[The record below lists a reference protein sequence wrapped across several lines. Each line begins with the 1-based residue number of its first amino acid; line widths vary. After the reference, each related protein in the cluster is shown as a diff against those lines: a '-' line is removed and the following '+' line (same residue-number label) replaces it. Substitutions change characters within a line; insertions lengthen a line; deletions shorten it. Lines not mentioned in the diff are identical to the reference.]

1 MTFCSGL
8 WISDI
13 SEVLHSV
20 LRRHDAATLRRH
32 FSGPDAT
39 RKILSLCF
47 EKPLAIIRSE
57 KSNTSTKITRSAD
70 EILAQH
76 GIPKT
81 KMTTGR
87 QENVET
93 MPRRCDADRKPRSQA
108 VLEKIKVGTTAASQK
123 GGESQKKQ
131 HQSRPTGE
139 KAQKESSINQNVNT
153 NETAK
158 SKPLTTPASSGNL
171 ERMVAMNEDTLE
183 LQYQGFKIISAL
195 MENDHGYLQ
204 EPYHADIVRTFRWL
218 WHSKGRHLRLLHE
231 ELLPARYLIESKS
244 ISSVLMH
251 YAKLKPSDADI
262 LFDLLRIFL
271 EQTTVDFS
279 NVRRFLEC
287 MVTNA
292 LTPEDKK
299 RVLIRFFDILESDR
313 PEETKVLSIHY
324 LVFPMLQAFFT
335 ENADNTGLSSP
346 DNRFCSMTTCQEV
359 IDKEMIN
366 RFISSAVVQDSKC
379 GERLQIELLRLLT
392 LLIKYRFREL
402 NDQRNNLLK
411 LAEEKVDSTETP
423 SKLWAYVYAS
433 YFISKFE
440 TPRKVVLQ
448 VYFGLLKAYHQESQD
463 LTKEALVALIPFLPS
478 RLGEHELE
486 NCMRATGRLILEE
499 GHGTPQLNHIL
510 QIVVHFPTVYFDQTM
525 HFAHSITTSLSRLG
539 LSLNQSIESWALSLS
554 LCDLLLKWEIK
565 RLDFKADNAVRD
577 RSKLGTS
584 SKELFRMT
592 QDSDVGSPEAKK
604 LKFDSGAEDNKFI
617 NSAQDDRSKNL
628 VR

>member
-1 MTFCSGL
+1 M
-8 WISDI
+8 
-13 SEVLHSV
+13 
-20 LRRHDAATLRRH
+20 RRHDADTLRRH

-87 QENVET
+87 KENVET

-108 VLEKIKVGTTAASQK
+108 VLEKVKVGTSAASQK
-123 GGESQKKQ
+123 DGESHKKQ
-131 HQSRPTGE
+131 HQSHPKGE
-139 KAQKESSINQNVNT
+139 KAIKEASIHQKVNT
-153 NETAK
+153 NENAK
-158 SKPLTTPASSGNL
+158 SKPLTAPACSGNL
-171 ERMVAMNEDTLE
+171 ERMAAMSEDTLE

-195 MENDHGYLQ
+195 MENNPDYLQ

-244 ISSVLMH
+244 ISAVLMH

-279 NVRRFLEC
+279 NVRRFLED
-287 MVTNA
+287 MVSNA

-324 LVFPMLQAFFT
+324 LVFPMLHASFT
-335 ENADNTGLSSP
+335 EKAGNKGLSSP
-346 DNRFCSMTTCQEV
+346 GNGSCSTETCQEV

-366 RFISSAVVQDSKC
+366 RFISCAVVQDSKC

-411 LAEEKVDSTETP
+411 LAQEKLDSTETP

-433 YFISKFE
+433 YFIIKFE
-440 TPRKVVLQ
+440 TPRKLVLQ
-448 VYFGLLKAYHQESQD
+448 VYFGLLKAYHRESQD
-463 LTKEALVALIPFLPS
+463 LIKEALAALIPFLPS
-478 RLGEHELE
+478 CLSGHELE
-486 NCMRATGRLILEE
+486 NCMRGTGKLILEE

-510 QIVVHFPTVYFDQTM
+510 QIVVLFPTVYFEYNK
-525 HFAHSITTSLSRLG
+525 HFIPSITTSLGRLG
-539 LSLNQSIESWALSLS
+539 LSPNRSIESWALSLS

-565 RLDFKADNAVRD
+565 RLDFKADSAVRD
-577 RSKLGTS
+577 RSKLCTS
-584 SKELFRMT
+584 SKELYRLT

-604 LKFDSGAEDNKFI
+604 LKFDSNVEDKKFI
-617 NSAQDDRSKNL
+617 IYAQDDHFKNL